1 MAKDLWRSVRSQ
13 LNHKADELAEIRG
26 RHAQEVA
33 ALTEALEGAQAQ
45 AQQLQEDLFL
55 RDQAAA
61 RREGELGDRVQSW
74 SKRRPCTPRR

>member
-1 MAKDLWRSVRSQ
+1 
-13 LNHKADELAEIRG
+13 
-26 RHAQEVA
+26 VA

-74 SKRRPCTPRR
+74 TRRRPCTPRR